1 MGWGLLEKM
10 RHWEGHVCVC
20 GGVCVCSH
28 TFSHPGEQDPAVSHL
43 NKHPRQAQRKRQRSL

>member
-28 TFSHPGEQDPAVSHL
+28 TFSHPREQDPAVGHL
-43 NKHPRQAQRKRQRSL
+43 NKHPRQAQRKGQRSL